1 MSQTLINAYIAQLT
15 PQEKKVLKIAME
27 HLETSFNLVKSIGF
41 QQWQAQ
47 QPPHK
52 EQAQQPKEQAQQPH
66 KEQAQQPPQAQAQPP
81 HKEQPKGQEQQM
93 QAQPDKGVTP
103 LHSKL

>member
-1 MSQTLINAYIAQLT
+1 MSQTEINAYIAQLT

-47 QPPHK
+47 QQTP
-52 EQAQQPKEQAQQPH
+52 AQQTPAQQTP
-66 KEQAQQPPQAQAQPP
+66 AQQTP
-81 HKEQPKGQEQQM
+81 G
-93 QAQPDKGVTP
+93 GVGVYP